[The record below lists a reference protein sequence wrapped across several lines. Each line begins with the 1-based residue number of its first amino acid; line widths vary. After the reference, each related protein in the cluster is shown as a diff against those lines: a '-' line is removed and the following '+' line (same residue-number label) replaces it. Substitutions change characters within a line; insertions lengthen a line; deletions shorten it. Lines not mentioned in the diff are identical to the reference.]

1 MNSLFDYAFKNI
13 LKYEG
18 GYTNDPND
26 RGNWTSGIV
35 GKGECKGTKYGIS
48 AMAYPNLDIKNLS
61 EGQAKEIYYK
71 DYWVKIGLENLN
83 PKLAMQIFDAAI
95 QHGPSTAIKLLQKLL
110 SLKDTGVIDNTLIDT
125 IKFENQETLIFQYI
139 AKRLEYYTSIKTF
152 SLYGKG
158 WVNRMAA
165 NLNEAALLC
174 ERRTI

>member
-1 MNSLFDYAFKNI
+1 MDKIFDYAFINI

-26 RGNWTSGIV
+26 RGNWTSGTV
-35 GKGECKGTKYGIS
+35 GKGQCKGTKYGIS

-61 EGQAKEIYYK
+61 EEQAKEIYYK
-71 DYWVKIGLENLN
+71 DYWVKIGLEQLN
-83 PKLAMQIFDAAI
+83 PKLALQVFDAAI
-95 QHGPSTAIKLLQKLL
+95 QHGASTAIKLLQRLL
-110 SLKDTGVIDNTLIDT
+110 GIKDTGVINNELTEA
-125 IKFENQETLIFQYI
+125 IKFENQETLIFRYI

-158 WVNRMAA
+158 WVNRMAS

-174 ERRTI
+174 ERSAI